1 MVYFQ
6 KDDKSANESNVC
18 DKFENKYHKLN
29 KKHLYTYRNSTL
41 SEKNWHLL
49 ASSWHVFATSHKAQ
63 VDLFKRNRNYD
74 INQLCLIIV
83 SCQLMVLHQTDWQV
97 ISTNGS

>member
-29 KKHLYTYRNSTL
+29 KKHLYT
-41 SEKNWHLL
+41 
-49 ASSWHVFATSHKAQ
+49 
-63 VDLFKRNRNYD
+63 
-74 INQLCLIIV
+74 
-83 SCQLMVLHQTDWQV
+83 
-97 ISTNGS
+97 